1 MIDNFTIFIIILF
14 SILIAICIV
23 LTILLLIIY
32 KVGQAN
38 YQKAMLLVQE
48 AKQELKDNHNV
59 INFKIIHTS
68 EQDIPMVVIRE
79 NENITEI
86 KIPDNPERIIQISQA
101 ISKIKKSEGSLSTE
115 ELDEIKKK
123 LS

>member
-1 MIDNFTIFIIILF
+1 
-14 SILIAICIV
+14 
-23 LTILLLIIY
+23 
-32 KVGQAN
+32 
-38 YQKAMLLVQE
+38 MLLVQE